1 MLNLIDSTP
10 KDPLEL
16 VEQCLALTCAVINI
30 NEAAVKESLQFILH
44 EKMEA
49 LFSALYCVED
59 EMKSEVETSL

>member
-10 KDPLEL
+10 GDPLEL
-16 VEQCLALTCAVINI
+16 AEQCLTLATAVLKI

-49 LFSALYCVED
+49 LFQALDNAEGAV
-59 EMKSEVETSL
+59 

>member
-10 KDPLEL
+10 GDPLEL
-16 VEQCLALTCAVINI
+16 AEQCLALATVVLKI

-49 LFSALYCVED
+49 LFQALDNAESSV
-59 EMKSEVETSL
+59 